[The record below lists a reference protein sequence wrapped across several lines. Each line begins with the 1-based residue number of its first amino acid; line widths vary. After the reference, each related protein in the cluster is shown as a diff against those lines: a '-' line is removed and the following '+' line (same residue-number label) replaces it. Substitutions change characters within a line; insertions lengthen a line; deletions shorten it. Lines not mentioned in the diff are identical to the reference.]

1 MGIILGFGHDLS
13 ACKVLLVD
21 DDSFMRR
28 LFETHVRTLGC
39 EVATA
44 KNGEEAVRMVP
55 GIKPDLVL
63 MDVVMP
69 GMDGF
74 ETCIWMK
81 RLPAMKG
88 VPVVLLTALGRDAKE
103 RSFAAGADS
112 YLRKPPSI
120 TELQAKLSTLLLI
133 RDLESQM
140 GEAAPLDE
148 PLSKGSAHKPM
159 VWMACATVSLC
170 HRLLAQLDRDGYSGR
185 TFEGLAALS
194 EALEAEMLPDL
205 LVLEHNPALGDVVEV
220 SRYIRESEATA
231 HLPILMLV
239 AEADLKAELNESP
252 CGASEFLGKNPDA
265 GDLRQRLKLLL
276 RLSVLESARRLNRL
290 KI

>member
-1 MGIILGFGHDLS
+1 MGIVLGFGHDLKS
-13 ACKVLLVD
+13 SKVLFVD
-21 DDSFMRR
+21 DDSFMRK
-28 LFETHVRTLGC
+28 LFEAQVRTLGC
-39 EVATA
+39 DVVTA

-55 GIKPDLVL
+55 DVKPDLVL

-74 ETCIWMK
+74 EACTWLK

-133 RDLESQM
+133 RSIELQL
-140 GEAAPLDE
+140 GEHAPLDE
-148 PLSKGSAHKPM
+148 PLSKDSPYKPEVWLASA
-159 VWMACATVSLC
+159 AASL
-170 HRLLAQLDRDGYSGR
+170 RLRLSGQLEREGCKARS
-185 TFEGLAALS
+185 FEGLSVLS
-194 EALEAEMLPDL
+194 EALESGTPDL
-205 LVLEHNPALGDVVEV
+205 LILDYDPVDGDAVQV
-220 SRYIRESEATA
+220 SRRLRESESTA
-231 HLPILMLV
+231 RLPILML
-239 AEADLKAELNESP
+239 ASEADLKAEFNDTP

-265 GDLRQRLKLLL
+265 ADVRHRVRLLL
-276 RLSVLESARRLNRL
+276 RLSVLDGALHMHQMKE
-290 KI
+290 